1 MNTCSKS
8 TIETLKNGVKHVQRN
23 VFLEFTENTP
33 RFAGKKEDRKLRQLV

>member
-1 MNTCSKS
+1 MCK
-8 TIETLKNGVKHVQRN
+8 VN